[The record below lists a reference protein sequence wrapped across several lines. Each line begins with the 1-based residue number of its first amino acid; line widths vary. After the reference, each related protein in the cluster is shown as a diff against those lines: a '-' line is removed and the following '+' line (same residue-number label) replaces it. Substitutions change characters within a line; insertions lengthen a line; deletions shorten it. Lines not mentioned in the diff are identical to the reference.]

1 MTGREKLMRQQF
13 GKNKKKDKKN
23 QFKLTIKKYD
33 IRDKEARK
41 TKVNPKEIARR
52 ATQIKEGVETGA
64 KWFKKNITDKTK
76 NTRISPSQPVGSQT
90 KETKT
95 GVQPSKK
102 QQQKAT
108 TTTTTAKKAKDTGGT
123 SDSDRK
129 AWLKKTSKSAA
140 SKAFTPEERWKI
152 QKALRE
158 KKKAKLSIKNGK

>member
-1 MTGREKLMRQQF
+1 MSRESQIADAARRRRDKN
-13 GKNKKKDKKN
+13 KNKKDGNNK
-23 QFKLTIKKYD
+23 FKLTIKKYN

-102 QQQKAT
+102 QLQKAT
-108 TTTTTAKKAKDTGGT
+108 NTTAKKAKDTGGT
-123 SDSDRK
+123 SDSDK
-129 AWLKKTSKSAA
+129 AAWLKKTRNSPAAKSG
-140 SKAFTPEERWKI
+140 AFTDAERW
-152 QKALRE
+152 ALQ
-158 KKKAKLSIKNGK
+158 KKKRLKIKKKDM